1 VEEQKFVTP
10 LSHLKAL
17 GVEVSLLIGL
27 GKNVPLD
34 EARGQIA
41 SGRILDYLHKD
52 QGVDLNGWRKVQI
65 DEINAEFQSMT
76 TALDEKR
83 QSRIDEDNNGLSFLM
98 AYILEG
104 ISNRTRKTE
113 PATVQNSGNVA
124 PQQPHSPL
132 TRSGSTIFPASV
144 YDS

>member
-17 GVEVSLLIGL
+17 GVEVSLLMGL

-34 EARGQIA
+34 EARGLIE
-41 SGRILDYLHKD
+41 SGRILDYLHRD
-52 QGVDLNGWRKVQI
+52 QGVDLNGWKKAQI

-76 TALDEKR
+76 GAIDEKR
-83 QSRIDEDNNGLSFLM
+83 KSGNDEDTNGLAFLM

-113 PATVQNSGNVA
+113 PVTE
-124 PQQPHSPL
+124 
-132 TRSGSTIFPASV
+132 
-144 YDS
+144 

>member
-17 GVEVSLLIGL
+17 GVEVSLLLGL

-34 EARGQIA
+34 ETRGLIE

-52 QGVDLNGWRKVQI
+52 QGVDLNGWKKVQI

-76 TALDEKR
+76 TAIDERRK
-83 QSRIDEDNNGLSFLM
+83 SGLDEDNNGLAFLM

-113 PATVQNSGNVA
+113 PMSEQNSGN
-124 PQQPHSPL
+124 PFQPIE
-132 TRSGSTIFPASV
+132 TK
-144 YDS
+144 

>member
-27 GKNVPLD
+27 GKNIPVD
-34 EARGQIA
+34 EARGLIE

-52 QGVDLNGWRKVQI
+52 QGVDLNGWKKVQI
-65 DEINAEFQSMT
+65 DEINAEFQSLV
-76 TALDEKR
+76 TAMDEKR
-83 QSRIDEDNNGLSFLM
+83 QSGINEDNNGLSFLM

-113 PATVQNSGNVA
+113 PVTEQNPGNR
-124 PQQPHSPL
+124 PQQGPDSPL
-132 TRSGSTIFPASV
+132 TRSESTKLPR
-144 YDS
+144 

>member
-17 GVEVSLLIGL
+17 GVEVSLLMGL

-34 EARGQIA
+34 EARGVIE

-52 QGVDLNGWRKVQI
+52 QGVDLNGWKKVQI

-76 TALDEKR
+76 AAIDER
-83 QSRIDEDNNGLSFLM
+83 LQSGITEDNNGLAFVM

-104 ISNRTRKTE
+104 ISNRTR
-113 PATVQNSGNVA
+113 PA
-124 PQQPHSPL
+124 
-132 TRSGSTIFPASV
+132 
-144 YDS
+144 

>member
-17 GVEVSLLIGL
+17 GVEVSLLMGL

-34 EARGQIA
+34 EARGRIE

-52 QGVDLNGWRKVQI
+52 QGVDLNGWKKVQI

-76 TALDEKR
+76 AAIDEKR
-83 QSRIDEDNNGLSFLM
+83 QSSIGEDNNGLAFLM

-113 PATVQNSGNVA
+113 PVTQQYSGN
-124 PQQPHSPL
+124 
-132 TRSGSTIFPASV
+132 STPT
-144 YDS
+144 Y

>member
-1 VEEQKFVTP
+1 MEEQKFVTP

-17 GVEVSLLIGL
+17 GVEVSLLMGL

-34 EARGQIA
+34 EARGVIE

-52 QGVDLNGWRKVQI
+52 QGVDLNGWKKVQI

-76 TALDEKR
+76 AA
-83 QSRIDEDNNGLSFLM
+83 IDERLQSGITEDDNGLAFVM

-113 PATVQNSGNVA
+113 PMTGQNSGNSR
-124 PQQPHSPL
+124 QPAE
-132 TRSGSTIFPASV
+132 IK
-144 YDS
+144 

>member
-17 GVEVSLLIGL
+17 GVEVSLLMGL

-34 EARGQIA
+34 EARGLIE
-41 SGRILDYLHKD
+41 SGRILDYLHRD
-52 QGVDLNGWRKVQI
+52 QGVDLNGWKKAHI

-76 TALDEKR
+76 GAIDEKR
-83 QSRIDEDNNGLSFLM
+83 KSGIDEDTNGLAFLM

-113 PATVQNSGNVA
+113 PVTEQNSGNLA
-124 PQQPHSPL
+124 Q
-132 TRSGSTIFPASV
+132 
-144 YDS
+144 